1 MQFSV
6 ERRSTG
12 EEQEK
17 IRENSSDSIS
27 EILVEMKKKSWDK
40 ESFSI
45 RSSALLSHSLII
57 WIDRVD
63 LILLLSL

>member
-6 ERRSTG
+6 ERRRTG

-27 EILVEMKKKSWDK
+27 EILVEMKKRNRG
-40 ESFSI
+40 I
-45 RSSALLSHSLII
+45 RRAFLYEAQLFY
-57 WIDRVD
+57 
-63 LILLLSL
+63 LILSLSR